1 MSQLLAVGLGGF
13 VGAVARYS
21 ITEFMAKKFPGS
33 FPVGTLVVNLAG
45 CFVIGILMALILH
58 KQQVPPSIRMQEH
71 VSLFLISGF
80 LGSLTTFSTFGYHT
94 VSLLR
99 NSEVNLAFL
108 NIFGNVV
115 VGLFAV
121 WLGWTSVIFW
131 LEK

>member
-21 ITEFMAKKFPGS
+21 ITEFLAKKFPGS
-33 FPVGTLVVNLAG
+33 FPVGTLVVNVVG
-45 CFVIGILMALILH
+45 CLVIGILMAIVTH
-58 KQQVPPSIRMQEH
+58 KQQVHPSIRLHEH

-99 NSEVNLAFL
+99 NSEVNHAFL
-108 NIFGNVV
+108 NITGNLL

-121 WLGWTSVIFW
+121 WLGWSSVVFW